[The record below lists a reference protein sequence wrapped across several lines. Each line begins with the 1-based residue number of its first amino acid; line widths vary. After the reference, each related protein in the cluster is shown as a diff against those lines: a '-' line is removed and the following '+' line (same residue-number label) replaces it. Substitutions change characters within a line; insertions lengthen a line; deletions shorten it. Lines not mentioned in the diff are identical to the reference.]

1 MQQGYPHP
9 PVPFPGP
16 QKIQPHVLNRRGGGR
31 QLGGEVYIRRLL
43 TLPTKGTFYTQNLM
57 APVGVQRAPLPAAPV
72 EAGERGNKG

>member
-1 MQQGYPHP
+1 MQQGCPHP

-43 TLPTKGTFYTQNLM
+43 TLPTKGTF
-57 APVGVQRAPLPAAPV
+57 
-72 EAGERGNKG
+72 